1 MRVRTY
7 TITEIAILAAI
18 IAITGSI
25 KIPTGFA
32 GAEFQLS
39 APIAVAIAAA
49 FGFWRYITAGLVASL
64 LLMLLGIHNLLNFE
78 ISMIFRIV
86 AGGIVALLGTSLPVL
101 AVAGPIG
108 SAAARWGL
116 SLTLNVPFWPLLL
129 QALPGMIYTAIC
141 AYPLYR
147 MLIRV
152 KALRGGLYEGR
163 SV

>member
-1 MRVRTY
+1 MKIRTY
-7 TITEIAILAAI
+7 TLTEIAILAAV
-18 IAITGSI
+18 IAITGSF

-49 FGFWRYITAGLVASL
+49 FGFWRYITAGIIASL
-64 LLMLLGIHNLLNFE
+64 LLMILGLHNLLNFE

-86 AGGIVALLGTSLPVL
+86 AGGIVALFGTSLPVL
-101 AVAGPIG
+101 ALAGPIG
-108 SAAARWGL
+108 SAAGRWVL

-129 QALPGMIYTAIC
+129 KALPGMVYTAFC

-147 MLIRV
+147 ILIRV
-152 KALRGGLYEGR
+152 KTLRGGSLEGR
-163 SV
+163 SI